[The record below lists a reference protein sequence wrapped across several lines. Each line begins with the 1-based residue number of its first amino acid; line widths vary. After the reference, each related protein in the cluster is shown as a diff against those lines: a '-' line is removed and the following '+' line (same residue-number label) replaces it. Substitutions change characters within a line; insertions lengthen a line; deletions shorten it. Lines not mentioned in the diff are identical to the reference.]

1 MILNGKKI
9 EALTNSN
16 ILIKN
21 CNKNNI
27 HSSSYDVT
35 TDEYILKFKE
45 TKEFVHLGNAGMIEN
60 MYERID
66 IKNGYKLSP
75 QECILVVLKDEFNMP
90 NNICGSIRGRTS
102 YNRLGVSVFT
112 QHLNPGYKGKL
123 NITITNNSTNTYI
136 ITPNMQIAQAIFEEM
151 DADVDEELLYYN
163 EKNAYY
169 QDNNGIQGSKVYTN
183 YIGKVVRHFKGNYYY
198 IENICMNSEDKEF
211 MVVYRTLYDRTDS
224 NFWTRP
230 AKMFFEEISV
240 DRKDNITK
248 QKHRF
253 EVVDD
258 LTIDYTKKK

>member
-1 MILNGKKI
+1 
-9 EALTNSN
+9 
-16 ILIKN
+16 
-21 CNKNNI
+21 
-27 HSSSYDVT
+27 
-35 TDEYILKFKE
+35 
-45 TKEFVHLGNAGMIEN
+45 
-60 MYERID
+60 
-66 IKNGYKLSP
+66 
-75 QECILVVLKDEFNMP
+75 
-90 NNICGSIRGRTS
+90 
-102 YNRLGVSVFT
+102 
-112 QHLNPGYKGKL
+112 
-123 NITITNNSTNTYI
+123 
-136 ITPNMQIAQAIFEEM
+136 M